1 MCIRDRTNS
10 DSSSAQVK
18 SSSKRIEQFLK
29 GDFPALSVEEGLAD
43 EKILLDV
50 RSAKE
55 FEKGSIPG
63 ARCVPIFDDLERVE
77 IGKIYKQVGR
87 EAAVVRGVDFF
98 EPRLQQFLL
107 SLSAIKN
114 RQLVVY
120 CARGGMRSAS
130 VVRLLLENGF
140 LVSQMQ
146 GGYKY
151 YRQYVLRKLNN
162 PSPPLIVLHGKTG
175 VGKTL
180 LLQKLPYHIDL
191 EDLAQHRS
199 SLFGAIHKTPR
210 TQKDFEALLVQKLIE
225 FPEDLLL
232 FVEGESQKVGQV
244 FIPQVF
250 ANAMK
255 NGKLVLLSATLET
268 RISRIVEEYN
278 VCDEQSIQQI
288 DLILQTLKVALGK
301 VKVEQLRLWLKQGK
315 IENIVQMLLVDYY
328 DPRYQYAMRGYNYAL
343 ELSTEDLSQAA
354 VELITFRNQMSA
366 RFCEQSANNV

>member
-1 MCIRDRTNS
+1 MTNS
-10 DSSSAQVK
+10 DSLSIQAK

-29 GDFPALSVEEGLAD
+29 GGFPALSVEEGLAD
-43 EKILLDV
+43 AKILLDV

-63 ARCVPIFDDLERVE
+63 ARSVPIFDDLERVE

-87 EAAVVRGVDFF
+87 EAAVVKGVDFF
-98 EPRLQQFLL
+98 EPRLKQFLL

-225 FPEDLLL
+225 FPVTYT
-232 FVEGESQKVGQV
+232 FFQR
-244 FIPQVF
+244 
-250 ANAMK
+250 
-255 NGKLVLLSATLET
+255 T
-268 RISRIVEEYN
+268 N
-278 VCDEQSIQQI
+278 VKRC
-288 DLILQTLKVALGK
+288 
-301 VKVEQLRLWLKQGK
+301 R
-315 IENIVQMLLVDYY
+315 
-328 DPRYQYAMRGYNYAL
+328 
-343 ELSTEDLSQAA
+343 
-354 VELITFRNQMSA
+354 
-366 RFCEQSANNV
+366 

>member
-1 MCIRDRTNS
+1 MTNS
-10 DSSSAQVK
+10 DSSLSQVM
-18 SSSKRIEQFLK
+18 SSSIRFVQFLK
-29 GDFPALSVEEGLAD
+29 GVFPALSVEEGLAD

-87 EAAVVRGVDFF
+87 EAAVVKGVDFF
-98 EPRLQQFLL
+98 EPRLKQFLL

-130 VVRLLLENGF
+130 VGRLLLENGF